1 MKFLENLKFYL
12 LSLINYILNINIQN
26 SHMIEN
32 LIQNLIAI
40 SLGAMIFFSFI
51 VAPVIFKVLDAVNA
65 GKFVRK
71 IFPFYYMINLI
82 ILSLV
87 VILFIYNS
95 QINTD
100 FYLVLF
106 LALLFAF
113 LLFILM
119 PMINKFK
126 DNNEDKKFDFSHKLS
141 VILNFVQMVGL
152 IYLLI

>member
-1 MKFLENLKFYL
+1 M
-12 LSLINYILNINIQN
+12 IQ
-26 SHMIEN
+26 N

-40 SLGAMIFFSFI
+40 SLGTMIFFSFI

-87 VILFIYNS
+87 VILLIYNS

-100 FYLVLF
+100 FYFVLF

-126 DNNEDKKFDFSHKLS
+126 DNNEDKKFDFSHKFS